1 MRYTLLMPNGRIMLF
16 YIESVANL
24 YQRLHGGVVI
34 TQQVLE
40 GLDTN
45 ADCDIMAT
53 Y

>member
-45 ADCDIMAT
+45 AECDIMVT

>member
-1 MRYTLLMPNGRIMLF
+1 MKYTLLMPNGKIMLF

-24 YQRLHGGVVI
+24 YQRLNGGVVI

-40 GLDTN
+40 GLDTI